1 MLTNEDLEK
10 IRQVVREEIEN
21 RHNAQHE
28 AYREGVKASFFAPV
42 GDEKLPSDE
51 FVKQKPKA
59 GRR

>member
-10 IRQVVREEIEN
+10 IRKVVREEIEN

-42 GDEKLPSDE
+42 SKDKLQSNE
-51 FVKQKPKA
+51 FVKQ
-59 GRR
+59 